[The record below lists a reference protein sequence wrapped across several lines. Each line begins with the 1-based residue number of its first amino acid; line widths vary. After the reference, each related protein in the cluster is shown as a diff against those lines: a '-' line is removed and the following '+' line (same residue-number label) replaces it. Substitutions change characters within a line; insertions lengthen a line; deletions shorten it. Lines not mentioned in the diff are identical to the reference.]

1 MKDYS
6 QDLQDRLKCVIL
18 RIGDIVIDKVGGHIG
33 LLVSKTRHIDMIIDD
48 VYVWEVKWINNVTK
62 DLYDHNPASTLLEEE
77 NLKLCIIVG
86 TYQWHSVTGGTFEL

>member
-1 MKDYS
+1 
-6 QDLQDRLKCVIL
+6 
-18 RIGDIVIDKVGGHIG
+18 
-33 LLVSKTRHIDMIIDD
+33 MIIDD

>member
-6 QDLQDRLKCVIL
+6 QDLHDRLKCVIL
-18 RIGDIVIDKVGGHIG
+18 RTGDIVIDKVGGHIG
-33 LLVSKTRHIDMIIDD
+33 LLVSRTRHIDMIIDD
-48 VYVWEVKWINNVTK
+48 VYVWEVKWINNATK
-62 DLYDHNPASTLLEEE
+62 DLYEHNPASTLLEEE